1 VTPRPPLGCTRPL
14 ATTIA
19 PPGSPAPAARRRG
32 APLSWRRAARIAAG
46 ASARHEV
53 HHHWPL
59 TVNLLFRSTVT
70 APATPPAQPAPGAA
84 AVAPGQ
90 VAKAGMTMIWERRDA
105 IRNAPSQT
113 PFKRSGTAPQPSA
126 TQPSL
131 PSAMRSPQ
139 AVPDPSPSFAR
150 MLYPLIEQRWLRTR
164 MTFHSPVEHGE
175 AGTASHSPADR
186 HFPVMRPS
194 RRSDIPLE
202 THSATRRTAPSLSR
216 PMRPDDRPLFTAD
229 PLVHRSLRRISVTPS
244 APRPAD
250 TARTATASSMASPV
264 RRALDI
270 APARPARAARAHP
283 AEQVWSAPQTAAG
296 ASFAQPFAPIFS
308 SPGMSAPAI
317 AVAPG
322 PVAAPAAAAPDVNRL
337 VDEVMRRIERQTR
350 QDRQRRGM

>member
-1 VTPRPPLGCTRPL
+1 VTPRPPLGLTRPL

-32 APLSWRRAARIAAG
+32 APLSWRRAARIAASL
-46 ASARHEV
+46 SAGHEV

-90 VAKAGMTMIWERRDA
+90 VAKARTVMIWERRDA
-105 IRNAPSQT
+105 GRSAPSQT
-113 PFKRSGTAPQPSA
+113 PSKRSETALQPSA
-126 TQPSL
+126 TSPSL
-131 PSAMRSPQ
+131 PSGIRSPET
-139 AVPDPSPSFAR
+139 VPDPSPSFAR
-150 MLYPLIEQRWLRTR
+150 TLYPLIEQRWLRTR
-164 MTFHSPVEHGE
+164 MTFHSPVEHSE
-175 AGTASHSPADR
+175 AGAAPHSPTDR

-202 THSATRRTAPSLSR
+202 TRSAKRRAAPRLSR
-216 PMRPDDRPLFTAD
+216 PMRPDDRPLFIAD
-229 PLVHRSLRRISVTPS
+229 PLVRRSLRRISVTPS
-244 APRPAD
+244 AHRPDD
-250 TARTATASSMASPV
+250 TARTATASRMASPV
-264 RRALDI
+264 RTTPNLA
-270 APARPARAARAHP
+270 ARPARAARARP

-296 ASFAQPFAPIFS
+296 ASLAQSFAPIFS
-308 SPGMSAPAI
+308 SPGISAPAI
-317 AVAPG
+317 AAAPP
-322 PVAAPAAAAPDVNRL
+322 PVASPAAAAPDVNRL